1 MMYRNGRRRYFP
13 FFLMIIIAGAL
24 VLGLIVMLLWNAIL
38 PQAVHTSPLNYWQ
51 AVGLLVLCRI
61 LFGGFKGRP
70 GSQSQHGWRGGPP
83 WRRKWMN
90 MGEEEKAKF
99 REEWKKRCN
108 PQQEKEQ

>member
-1 MMYRNGRRRYFP
+1 MMYRNRRKFHFP
-13 FFLMIIIAGAL
+13 FFPIIPIAAAL
-24 VLGLIVMLLWNAIL
+24 LFGLIVMLLWNAIL
-38 PQAVHTSPLNYWQ
+38 PAALNAGTLNYWQ

-70 GSQSQHGWRGGPP
+70 GYQSQHGWRGGPP

-90 MGEEEKAKF
+90 MSEEEKVKF

-108 PQQEKEQ
+108 PPNQQQQ